1 MGWGVVDVGEF
12 GFLLEE
18 ETNPGSTR
26 AMLLTEASHLV
37 SAASS
42 LKLCTWARP
51 WICPRPLTH
60 TTYPP
65 PPPRPLRHPHPCSP
79 SLWES
84 SSERENVEPAWTAG
98 GLAARQKADAQQL
111 SQRCS
116 KNPADKPAEARA
128 RLHRRDAKPRVVFLR
143 RGHAAA
149 SAGAATGFGF
159 SCCCCFFFV
168 AAAAALLPGDAAF
181 KDQSHFSWRIFKGS
195 LWSLLLD
202 KHVVFTLSSFSPDV
216 LSLGSNFST
225 ELNKTQTLFF
235 FPPL

>member
-1 MGWGVVDVGEF
+1 M
-12 GFLLEE
+12 
-18 ETNPGSTR
+18 
-26 AMLLTEASHLV
+26 
-37 SAASS
+37 
-42 LKLCTWARP
+42 
-51 WICPRPLTH
+51 
-60 TTYPP
+60 
-65 PPPRPLRHPHPCSP
+65 
-79 SLWES
+79 
-84 SSERENVEPAWTAG
+84 EPAWTAG

-128 RLHRRDAKPRVVFLR
+128 RLHRRDAKPRVVFPR
-143 RGHAAA
+143 RGHAAT
-149 SAGAATGFGF
+149 SAGAATGLGF
-159 SCCCCFFFV
+159 SSCFFFSV
-168 AAAAALLPGDAAF
+168 AATAALLPGDAAF

-235 FPPL
+235 FSAPLNMPLRCRRPERSREKSG